1 MKKFG
6 LLLFLLAI
14 SFTQQLDYSDIDINA
29 IYDKLIIVAKGFSP
43 SGTTQC
49 SAVLNTK
56 KAEILVIL
64 KNAINEIKNGGSMT
78 SVLIKY
84 GLKLV
89 GIDGMSSKCKA
100 WEVVS
105 KVTAL
110 LTKDGIKPRWYRIVN
125 NAANI
130 YNTVEEFK
138 NAADLDAKLVVA
150 GKVIRYVVGIETL

>member
-1 MKKFG
+1 MNKFG

-49 SAVLNTK
+49 SAVLNSK
-56 KAEILVIL
+56 KTEILAVV
-64 KNAINEIKNGGSMT
+64 NEFIEEVKKGASMGSIA
-78 SVLIKY
+78 IKY
-84 GLKLV
+84 GLKLMA
-89 GIDGMSSKCKA
+89 IDGMGDKCKA
-100 WEVVS
+100 LSVVS
-105 KVTAL
+105 KVMAL
-110 LTKDGIKPRWYRIVN
+110 LNQQGIKDTGYRIVN

-138 NAADLDAKLVVA
+138 SAADLDAKLVVA
-150 GKVIRYVVGIETL
+150 GKIIRYVIGIETL